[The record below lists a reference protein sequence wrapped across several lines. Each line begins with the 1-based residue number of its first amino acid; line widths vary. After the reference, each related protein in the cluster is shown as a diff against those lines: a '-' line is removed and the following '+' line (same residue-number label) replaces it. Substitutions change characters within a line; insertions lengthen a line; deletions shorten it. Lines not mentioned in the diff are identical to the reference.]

1 MKGKTRSL
9 RFGMEKLFTVP
20 NSRNNP
26 IFSAGSTN
34 VTQNIR
40 KIKLPARSSLIGS
53 NAKGTVNSSNVNRY
67 VAISSG

>member
-1 MKGKTRSL
+1 MRLAAVGHGKTLHRA
-9 RFGMEKLFTVP
+9 EQP
-20 NSRNNP
+20 NNP
-26 IFSAGSTN
+26 MFSTGSTN

-53 NAKGTVNSSNVNRY
+53 NAKGTVNSSNVKRY